1 MSDRVPLVTIST
13 SAPFS
18 SKGAKLMARKP
29 MRRIGID
36 VGGTNTDA
44 VMLEDGSVAH
54 AVKTPTTSDVTT
66 GIVTA
71 LAELIRRPEIARS
84 RIDGV
89 VIGTT
94 HFVNAVVQR
103 RDLARVA
110 AVRIGL
116 PASASLPPFCDWPE
130 DLAHLVRGEVFMLE
144 GGHDYDGRPI
154 VPFDETGMR
163 RAARRIRECRI
174 GAVAVAAIF
183 APLDPFCEERARAIL
198 SEECPDAAVTL
209 SHDLGR
215 IGLLERENAAL
226 LNAALV
232 DLARVTVAG
241 FTRAIAASGITAPL
255 YLTQNDGTVMSADLA
270 AALPVTS
277 FASGATNSMRGAAF
291 LSGLSDAMVVDVGG
305 TSTDIGQLR
314 RCFPREANS
323 VVEVGGVR
331 TLFRMPDLL
340 SIGLGGGSI
349 VERDPLTVGPKSVG
363 YRLSREALVF
373 GGNTLTATD
382 VAVAA
387 GLVEIGDRRAVADL
401 PKDLVAAVLAAARQ
415 KIENSVDRMKTEAG
429 DLPLI
434 AVGGGAFLVPDRVA
448 GISQVIRVPHGDCAN
463 AVGAAIAQISGETDQ
478 VYRDLPRAEAIA
490 LAEAQAQQRAIAA
503 GADRASLQTVD
514 VEDMPLA
521 YLPGNALRV
530 RVRVAGEMAS
540 SGPAQPATLPTTL

>member
-1 MSDRVPLVTIST
+1 MSGRAPTTST
-13 SAPFS
+13 SARS
-18 SKGAKLMARKP
+18 STRAPSHSLPRRRGRGRVGA

-44 VMLEDGSVAH
+44 VLLEDGHLVH
-54 AVKTPTTSDVTT
+54 AVKTPTTADVTA
-66 GIVTA
+66 GIVAA
-71 LAELIRRPEIARS
+71 LSQLARHPEVARGM
-84 RIDGV
+84 IDGV

-103 RDLARVA
+103 RDLSRVA

-116 PASASLPPFCDWPE
+116 PASASLPPFCDWPQ
-130 DLAHLVRGEVFMLE
+130 DLAHSVRGEVFMLE

-154 VPFDETGMR
+154 VPFDEIGMR

-232 DLARVTVAG
+232 DLARVTVGG
-241 FTRAIAASGITAPL
+241 FTQAIAASGITAPL
-255 YLTQNDGTVMSADLA
+255 YLTQNDGTVMAADLA
-270 AALPVTS
+270 TALPVVS

-291 LSGLSDAMVVDVGG
+291 LSGLADAMVVDVGG

-314 RCFPREANS
+314 RGFPREANS

-340 SIGLGGGSI
+340 SIALGGGSV
-349 VERDPLTVGPKSVG
+349 VERGPLAVGPKSVG

-373 GGNTLTATD
+373 GGSTLTATD
-382 VAVAA
+382 AAVAA
-387 GLVEIGDRRAVADL
+387 GLAEIGDSGAVAGLPRDLVRAVL
-401 PKDLVAAVLAAARQ
+401 EAAQQ
-415 KIENSVDRMKTEAG
+415 KIEDSVDRMKTEAG

-434 AVGGGAFLVPDRVA
+434 AVGGGAFLVPDRVRRDFA
-448 GISQVIRVPHGDCAN
+448 GD
-463 AVGAAIAQISGETDQ
+463 
-478 VYRDLPRAEAIA
+478 PR
-490 LAEAQAQQRAIAA
+490 
-503 GADRASLQTVD
+503 
-514 VEDMPLA
+514 
-521 YLPGNALRV
+521 
-530 RVRVAGEMAS
+530 
-540 SGPAQPATLPTTL
+540 